1 MRQLTASQK
10 IAILE
15 NRVAHLEK
23 QAMLDSLKDKIAGA
37 MKPFKRLFPETK
49 KMIKDTRKSPKQI
62 VKEYMKVNKNPN
74 FKKVVK
80 QVQKEAGGSPVKQ
93 ASYIV
98 DAYKSGELDSSKRAS
113 MRRRGSALLGLTILA
128 KSAGIAGSLVAII
141 CILDICY
148 QWVVSKVKGIF
159 NFFKSGSVN
168 KEAFTGLDLVFL
180 ILFVIVNLFA
190 MALLGQIGMLLMFM

>member
-1 MRQLTASQK
+1 
-10 IAILE
+10 
-15 NRVAHLEK
+15 
-23 QAMLDSLKDKIAGA
+23 
-37 MKPFKRLFPETK
+37 
-49 KMIKDTRKSPKQI
+49 
-62 VKEYMKVNKNPN
+62 MKVNENPN

-80 QVQKEAGGSPVKQ
+80 QVQREAGGSPVKQ

-113 MRRRGSALLGLTILA
+113 MRRSALLGLTILA

-159 NFFKSGSVN
+159 NFFCKSGSVN

-180 ILFVIVNLFA
+180 VCYS
-190 MALLGQIGMLLMFM
+190 